1 MITTISGFYSRL
13 WLVLG
18 LPPVGKISVFQQGG
32 CADSGVVNQIA
43 GTKPSIQAVG
53 KRHGV
58 PVAAKGDTVP
68 DGMPS
73 DDLKEEFWR
82 VWMPVI
88 VCIG

>member
-1 MITTISGFYSRL
+1 MAFRL
-13 WLVLG
+13 LL
-18 LPPVGKISVFQQGG
+18 I
-32 CADSGVVNQIA
+32 
-43 GTKPSIQAVG
+43 
-53 KRHGV
+53 

-88 VCIG
+88 VCKG